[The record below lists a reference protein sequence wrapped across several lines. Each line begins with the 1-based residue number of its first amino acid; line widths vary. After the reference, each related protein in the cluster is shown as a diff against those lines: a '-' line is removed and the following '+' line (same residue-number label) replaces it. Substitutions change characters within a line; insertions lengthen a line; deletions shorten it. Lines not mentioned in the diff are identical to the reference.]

1 MKVRKMTENGYKY
14 LDRWRGSNYRQLFYK
29 ERKIRAETLCRA
41 TLDPEA
47 RTAEQVAQDFE
58 VPVEAVHEAC
68 LEEFPEGRLGDWP
81 CLPSLA
87 SLPHSVRNDTRWDG
101 KAPLV
106 GIPYASELLRTR

>member
-1 MKVRKMTENGYKY
+1 MTENGYKY

-58 VPVEAVHEAC
+58 VPVEAVHEAIHYC
-68 LEEFPEGRLGDWP
+68 MHHEDLLREERERDRADIRARGLD
-81 CLPSLA
+81 
-87 SLPHSVRNDTRWDG
+87 RW
-101 KAPLV
+101 
-106 GIPYASELLRTR
+106 PYAPPSYKSES